1 MGLLSWLFGE
11 GKKTPSIVKSN
22 GVGESK
28 KTPPVEKPNVG
39 GTFSS
44 YAIGHPHHQDALK
57 SIFSDRT
64 PENNEKLVEAI
75 LVIDDANPYNS
86 QAVRVNIQG
95 QTVAYLNDGNA
106 KQFRKKMK
114 EKGPSEIKA
123 TCAAKIVYWEREFNN
138 YLVVLDL
145 PLEYQPQPTYAVP
158 STVTCEREATGSE
171 VLTIDIFHLDPD
183 ELAEQSINQRVK
195 LWKPPDNAD
204 KIFLYLG
211 DWRLAYIAGS
221 YYELVASHLRQK
233 LPYEASLTE
242 MAASSCRIT
251 CTLISQEEA
260 AILQKQ
266 ERQKLEAKTAKK
278 YTPQKGFEFS
288 VELPKKHKLQE
299 GQCLFLDKDPIENT
313 SENTG
318 GFVLKFVDEKN
329 NVVAHKRWEKE
340 KIQRILR
347 ARNSGYKLVIKIQ
360 SIERPDKF
368 PLEYISSISATA
380 RIDDLVKITR
390 RF

>member
-22 GVGESK
+22 G
-28 KTPPVEKPNVG
+28 G

-64 PENNEKLVEAI
+64 PENNEKLVEAV
-75 LVIDDANPYNS
+75 LVIDDANPYDS
-86 QAVRVNIQG
+86 QAVRVDIQG
-95 QTVAYLNDGNA
+95 QTVAYLKDENA

-145 PLEYQPQPTYAVP
+145 PLDYQPQPSYPAP
-158 STVTCEREATGSE
+158 STVTYEKEATGSE
-171 VLTIDIFHLDPD
+171 VLTLEISNLDQD
-183 ELAEQSINQRVK
+183 ELAEYHINDRVK
-195 LWKPPDNAD
+195 LWMPPDDAD

-211 DWRLAYIAGS
+211 NWRLAFIVGKYF
-221 YYELVASHLRQK
+221 ELVASHLNKK
-233 LPYEASLTE
+233 LPYEAKVTE
-242 MAASSCRIT
+242 LSAGRCRIK
-251 CTLISQEEA
+251 CKLISQEEA

-266 ERQKLEAKTAKK
+266 ERQKFEVEMTKK
-278 YTPQKGFEFS
+278 YTPKKGFEFS
-288 VELPKKHKLQE
+288 IELPKRHKLQE
-299 GQCLFLDKDPIENT
+299 GQLLFLDKEPIENS
-313 SENTG
+313 SESPG
-318 GFVLKFVDEKN
+318 EFGLKFIDEKN
-329 NVVAHKRWEKE
+329 NVVANKRWEKE
-340 KIQRILR
+340 KIKRILK
-347 ARNSGYKLVIKIQ
+347 ARNSGYQLVIKIQ

-368 PLEYISSISATA
+368 TLEYISSIRATA
-380 RIDDLVKITR
+380 KIDFQKTKDQGNEKV
-390 RF
+390 